1 MIESSF
7 SAEDFWSKEL
17 DDGDEPSGEGPCACP
32 SHQPPRRLTWMDDE
46 LRPRVFTPP
55 PSRSAVQAH
64 RTTAD
69 GVGHPLPPRVQAR
82 MERALGGDLSRA
94 RVHIQSAAAED
105 ERAIAVTQ
113 VLARLLGG

>member
-1 MIESSF
+1 MIETSF
-7 SAEDFWSKEL
+7 SAEDFWSDEL
-17 DDGDEPSGEGPCACP
+17 DDGDERASEGPCA
-32 SHQPPRRLTWMDDE
+32 SHEPARRVSWMDDE

-94 RVHIQSAAAED
+94 RVHIQSAPAED